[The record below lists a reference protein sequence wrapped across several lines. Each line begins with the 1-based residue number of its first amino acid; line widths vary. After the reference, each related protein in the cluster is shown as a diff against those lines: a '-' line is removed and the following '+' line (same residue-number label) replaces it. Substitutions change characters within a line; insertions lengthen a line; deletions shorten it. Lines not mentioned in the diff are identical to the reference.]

1 MSAAEPRPGLRSAH
15 TPAAP
20 TRRTRRIRHEAQDGL
35 SAAGLSLAGSVLVTV
50 FVWAALRWLV

>member
-20 TRRTRRIRHEAQDGL
+20 TRRIRHEARDGL

-50 FVWAALRWLV
+50 LLWAALRWLV